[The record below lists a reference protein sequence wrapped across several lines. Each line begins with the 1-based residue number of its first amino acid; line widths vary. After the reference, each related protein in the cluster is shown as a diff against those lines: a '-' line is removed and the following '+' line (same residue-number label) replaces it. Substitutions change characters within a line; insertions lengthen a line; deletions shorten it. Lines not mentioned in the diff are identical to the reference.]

1 VIVMTATALAAAV
14 LYGTAAAMEQRQ
26 AARAPRA
33 AAGRAR
39 LLVLLIRQP
48 LWLLGLAAQLAG
60 FAAHAVALRSGPL
73 SVVQLLT
80 SGELIVAVVIVRLW
94 SGRRLGRAA
103 WAAALTVVAGI
114 ASLLLVTSSSSAG
127 GDDLASRC
135 TGLPAA
141 LGAGLAGAA
150 AVAAAL
156 AGLRATGRRRALL
169 LALAAG
175 LADSCA
181 AVVTMA
187 FAHVAGQG
195 AGALATSWAGYALV
209 VCGTGNVL
217 LTQTAYQAGR
227 PMITLPVISA
237 VAPVSSAAIAA
248 GMLGELPGHGAAG
261 AVAAGAAVLVTGLAL
276 AALARCAPLEP
287 GPRPAQPE
295 PVPERALTLAG

>member
-1 VIVMTATALAAAV
+1 MTATAV
-14 LYGTAAAMEQRQ
+14 
-26 AARAPRA
+26 
-33 AAGRAR
+33 
-39 LLVLLIRQP
+39 
-48 LWLLGLAAQLAG
+48 
-60 FAAHAVALRSGPL
+60 
-73 SVVQLLT
+73 
-80 SGELIVAVVIVRLW
+80 ELIVAVVIVRLW

-103 WAAALTVVAGI
+103 WGRRADGRRRHRV
-114 ASLLLVTSSSSAG
+114 SLLLLTSSSAG
-127 GDDLASRC
+127 GGGDLAARC

-141 LGAGLAGAA
+141 LGAGLAGTA

-156 AGLRATGRRRALL
+156 AGLRATGARRAVL

-187 FAHVAGQG
+187 FAHVVGHG

-227 PMITLPVISA
+227 PLVTLPVISSVTP
-237 VAPVSSAAIAA
+237 VASVAIAA
-248 GMLGELPGHGAAG
+248 GMLDELPGHGAAG

-287 GPRPAQPE
+287 GAAARSAGASAGSALLHWPGEHRADPSRRRALAGATSRGRPSAGAARGARRRPRPAG
-295 PVPERALTLAG
+295 AAG